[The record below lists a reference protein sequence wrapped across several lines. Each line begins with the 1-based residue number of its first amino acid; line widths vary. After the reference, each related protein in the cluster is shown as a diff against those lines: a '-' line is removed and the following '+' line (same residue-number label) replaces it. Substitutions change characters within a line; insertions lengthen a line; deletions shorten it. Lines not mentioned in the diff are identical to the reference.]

1 MTRCEFT
8 DLEASMCA
16 HCRPAPQPPAG
27 GHTSPAEPGTLP
39 PQQRPWFTALYS
51 GRCAA
56 CGTPYTPDPPR
67 STPRLARPVLPQH
80 LTDRAGAPT

>member
-16 HCRPAPQPPAG
+16 HCRPAPQSPAG

-39 PQQRPWFTALYS
+39 PQQRPWFTALYG

-56 CGTPYTPDPPR
+56 CGTPYTPG
-67 STPRLARPVLPQH
+67 TQIRLEVPH
-80 LTDRAGAPT
+80 GWRAQCCRNT